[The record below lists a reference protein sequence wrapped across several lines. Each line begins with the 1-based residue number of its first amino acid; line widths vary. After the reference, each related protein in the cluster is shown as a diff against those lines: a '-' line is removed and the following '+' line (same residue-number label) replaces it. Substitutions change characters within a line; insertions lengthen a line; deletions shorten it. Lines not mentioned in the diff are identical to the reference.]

1 MGTRLFFLRL
11 NIDLFSLP
19 LQDIDGQALLLLTL
33 PTVQE
38 CMDLKL
44 GPAIKLCHQIERVKV
59 AFYRQYA
66 NWSRSSASPTE
77 HPGREAWEM
86 LDVGLG
92 ASWWKILEV
101 LAMESVQRDLFFLFS
116 FFGFVLESCF
126 GKTQKKN
133 EDLWINFWDAV
144 GVKMWCNTH
153 KKRKEKEKNFPRCR
167 LRQNKTHRSRS
178 ECFTE
183 LWRSYSERLRTRFW
197 RCLCVYFL
205 LFTSILFVIEEHYSS

>member
-66 NWSRSSASPTE
+66 NWSRSSTSPTE
-77 HPGREAWEM
+77 HPGSRPASQGN
-86 LDVGLG
+86 VGCWIRCLLVENLG
-92 ASWWKILEV
+92 SFGNGVSAKG
-101 LAMESVQRDLFFLFS
+101 S
-116 FFGFVLESCF
+116 FFYVLESCF
-126 GKTQKKN
+126 GRTQKTRTCGLISGTLSVWKCDAALTKKEEKLTPLSTPAEQN
-133 EDLWINFWDAV
+133 TSESIRVLYWTVKKLFWEAEDSFL
-144 GVKMWCNTH
+144 
-153 KKRKEKEKNFPRCR
+153 
-167 LRQNKTHRSRS
+167 KT
-178 ECFTE
+178 FV
-183 LWRSYSERLRTRFW
+183 
-197 RCLCVYFL
+197 CLFL
-205 LFTSILFVIEEHYSS
+205 AFHFHFICDRGAL

>member
-92 ASWWKILEV
+92 ASWWKMLEV

-116 FFGFVLESCF
+116 FFFGFVLESCF
-126 GKTQKKN
+126 GKTQKKTRTCG
-133 EDLWINFWDAV
+133 LISGMLLVWKCDA
-144 GVKMWCNTH
+144 TLT
-153 KKRKEKEKNFPRCR
+153 RKEKKKKKTSPAVDSGRTKHIGVDPSALLNCEEVI
-167 LRQNKTHRSRS
+167 LRGWGLVS
-178 ECFTE
+178 EDVCVFISCFSLPFY
-183 LWRSYSERLRTRFW
+183 LW
-197 RCLCVYFL
+197 
-205 LFTSILFVIEEHYSS
+205 